1 MRLEKYSSG
10 ISLRII
16 IKTWDLKM
24 KLSKTVQR
32 KVIVDELRKLKCHPT
47 ADELYEVVRRKLPR
61 ISLGTVYRN
70 LEVLS
75 ANGEIQRL
83 GLGRKQMCFDGN
95 MSRHYHLVCRLCG
108 TIEDIMPDGMDGV
121 EKELESKLTDRITGA
136 SISFTGYCEK
146 CASQTEKDAQ
156 VS

>member
-1 MRLEKYSSG
+1 M
-10 ISLRII
+10 
-16 IKTWDLKM
+16 
-24 KLSKTVQR
+24 
-32 KVIVDELRKLKCHPT
+32 
-47 ADELYEVVRRKLPR
+47 
-61 ISLGTVYRN
+61 
-70 LEVLS
+70 LS

-108 TIEDIMPDGMDGV
+108 AIEDIMPDGMDGV

-136 SISFTGYCEK
+136 SVSFTGYCEK

>member
-1 MRLEKYSSG
+1 
-10 ISLRII
+10 
-16 IKTWDLKM
+16 M
-24 KLSKTVQR
+24 K
-32 KVIVDELRKLKCHPT
+32 
-47 ADELYEVVRRKLPR
+47 R

-108 TIEDIMPDGMDGV
+108 AIEDIMPDGMDGV

-136 SISFTGYCEK
+136 SVNFTGYCEK
-146 CASQTEKDAQ
+146 CAFQTEKDAQ